1 MPSKLCDRNQLY
13 NLSDD
18 GDKKG
23 KNLFKDGVEQIRRQ
37 HKYFKVDWGFIEY
50 NTTKSLA
57 GKKCSD
63 VLFTA
68 SSSHREDRRP
78 ALPSGD
84 EKGRQKVQQDP

>member
-37 HKYFKVDWGFIEY
+37 HKYFKVD
-50 NTTKSLA
+50 
-57 GKKCSD
+57 
-63 VLFTA
+63 
-68 SSSHREDRRP
+68 
-78 ALPSGD
+78 
-84 EKGRQKVQQDP
+84 